1 MFCCGGDSDRA
12 DSWDAPPPASSS
24 SSSGKH
30 RSGGGSPDDATT
42 TSSETMSRSDF
53 DGRVAPT
60 GHQFPSWQKDDDVDE
75 CFKCDVEF
83 SFRERKH
90 HCRRCG
96 TIFCNNC
103 SLKVSPILLYAITNE
118 VRACDKCFTQL
129 ISENNYATNLR
140 PILHRG
146 DMFKKS
152 IRMGLQTKLVTLRM
166 MSDDKTLVYD
176 DDHSGPTVIPLHTVD
191 KITMTNLKAFDIATS
206 EKSYNFSSD
215 SKVRELWVEALK
227 IAVQRAREPPFNE
240 QIEVERRR
248 KVDMKRRVEFDSMR
262 QQSNNERRNA
272 TKTENNKIKSK
283 YGMS

>member
-1 MFCCGGDSDRA
+1 MFCCGGGDSDRA
-12 DSWDAPPPASSS
+12 DSWDAPPPSSS
-24 SSSGKH
+24 K
-30 RSGGGSPDDATT
+30 RGGFSPDDTT
-42 TSSETMSRSDF
+42 TSSDTMSRSDF
-53 DGRVAPT
+53 DGRVAPKGT
-60 GHQFPSWQKDDDVDE
+60 NFPSWQKDDEVDE
-75 CFKCDVEF
+75 CFKCDVQF
-83 SFRERKH
+83 SLRERKH

-96 TIFCNNC
+96 TVFCNNC
-103 SLKVSPILLYAITNE
+103 SLKVSPILLYAITSE
-118 VRACDKCFTQL
+118 VRVCDKCYNQL

-176 DDHSGPTVIPLHTVD
+176 DEHSGPTVIPLHTVE
-191 KITMTNLKAFDIATS
+191 KITMTSLKAFEITTM

-240 QIEVERRR
+240 QVEVERRR
-248 KVDMKRRVEFDSMR
+248 KVDMKRREEFDSMR
-262 QQSNNERRNA
+262 QKSNSQRRDANRA
-272 TKTENNKIKSK
+272 ENNKLKSK
-283 YGMS
+283 YGIS